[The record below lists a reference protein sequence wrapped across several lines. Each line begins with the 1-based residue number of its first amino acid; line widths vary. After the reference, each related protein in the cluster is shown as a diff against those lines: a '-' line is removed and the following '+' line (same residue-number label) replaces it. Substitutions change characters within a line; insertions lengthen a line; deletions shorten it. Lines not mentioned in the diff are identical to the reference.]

1 MLLRSFHHRVDEIER
16 RLAGKYLVITMRSG
30 RKVRI
35 HNLKPWMLFLESM
48 KAAHGDIR
56 PCDFSGELLAIADT
70 EFDPEWPCLLKN
82 TWWLLTDNGQHV
94 GLKAVLEYLKKYL
107 KKEKSK

>member
-1 MLLRSFHHRVDEIER
+1 MFLKLLHRRIDELDR
-16 RLAGKYLVITMRSG
+16 LLAGRYLVITMRSG
-30 RKVRI
+30 RKARI

-56 PCDFSGELLAIADT
+56 PCDFSKELLAIADT